1 MGLLKSIGR
10 LFKRSVREENTKL
23 ESIDD
28 SEKERKE
35 EESELTHHLSQIV
48 DSTYEM
54 EDLKREYELVTSY
67 FSDIQKIE
75 QMAPDRLLK
84 LEDDARRVLMLEEN
98 RKEFQHTPKRISSER
113 YKLLMRLEE
122 DVPTAIVRLKELE
135 DMRGKI
141 TRDLEYLEGEKGA
154 LQYEEEELQKKQSTL
169 RTVAVVIGLLTVLT
183 VVVFLVLTL
192 QYGMDFTV
200 AGVCVAIV
208 ALVIEFF
215 LFLSY
220 NRVDYD
226 RKLCYQKHNR
236 AIQLQNK
243 VKIKWLNNTNNLDF
257 LYTKYEVNSRKEL
270 EYDWEQYRL
279 TLEEEEQY
287 QRNTGDLHVYQEE
300 LVSNLVQAGLAD
312 PAIWLQQVLAL
323 VDKREMVEVKHSLNV
338 RRQKLRERMKQNE
351 DNRQN
356 SFVCVKGILTEH
368 PELKEQAREVLT
380 SYHIAV

>member
-10 LFKRSVREENTKL
+10 LFKRSVREENTEL

-28 SEKERKE
+28 AEKERKE

-141 TRDLEYLEGEKGA
+141 KRDLEYLEGEKGA

-312 PAIWLQQVLAL
+312 PTIWLQQVLAL